1 MECITKDSIF
11 EDGLNA
17 NAKMLD
23 ANKISISKSKSM
35 NGGINLPSEEDRESS
50 GIGTSVSLSGASSLG
65 ESMFHINVSQVKD
78 SVSKDSMQS
87 VSLESSSAQND
98 SLKSTSSQNGSLKS
112 ASPQG
117 DSSES
122 FSSVSDSSNHLVSS
136 SSKTVALLEERT
148 ILNSVGLSDAAQQLT
163 AREFKELAGYT
174 GFSFGDNFSLID
186 HAWYADRKAVVR
198 LSIPNAMQKELQEYI
213 IHPCIIDAC
222 MQARIPIKLKDVN
235 AKKIPVGKYSY
246 ETRKDLCKKDV
257 SFLPFQ

>member
-23 ANKISISKSKSM
+23 ANEISISKSKSM
-35 NGGINLPSEEDRESS
+35 NGAIYLSSEEDTESS

-65 ESMFHINVSQVKD
+65 ESMFHINASRMKD
-78 SVSKDSMQS
+78 SSSKDSMQS
-87 VSLESSSAQND
+87 ASSESSSSQND
-98 SLKSTSSQNGSLKS
+98 SLKSASL
-112 ASPQG
+112 QG

-122 FSSVSDSSNHLVSS
+122 FSSLSDSSNHLVSS

-198 LSIPNAMQKELQEYI
+198 LSIPNAMQKKLQEYI

-222 MQARIPIKLKDVN
+222 MQARIPIKLKDAD

-246 ETRKDLCKKDV
+246 KTRKDLCNNGV
-257 SFLPFQ
+257 TFL